1 MKFSG
6 LSLQRSVGC
15 RLRCGLS
22 QQLLLACSNKRFSRL
37 RGCHFSSVF
46 SISSR
51 RRKRDRKDNRDCSDH
66 EDSPKAEA
74 YSPASNVF
82 PEHGTALLVGY
93 VRRHFRLNSVSL

>member
-51 RRKRDRKDNRDCSDH
+51 KRKGDIEKTTEIVATMKIVPRQRRTLQPQTFFLNMEPQSWLAML
-66 EDSPKAEA
+66 EDICD
-74 YSPASNVF
+74 
-82 PEHGTALLVGY
+82 
-93 VRRHFRLNSVSL
+93 